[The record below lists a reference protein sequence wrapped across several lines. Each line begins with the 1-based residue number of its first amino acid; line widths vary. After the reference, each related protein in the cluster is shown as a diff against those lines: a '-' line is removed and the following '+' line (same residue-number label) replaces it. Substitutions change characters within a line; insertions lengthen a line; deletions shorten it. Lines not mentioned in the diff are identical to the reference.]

1 MLVSLTKTIFSGLDD
16 KVDFIFVIV
25 YIMVMRRVGGGEDVR
40 MSVTVGGLGQWWWW
54 W

>member
-1 MLVSLTKTIFSGLDD
+1 MRRVRGGEDAVMMCL
-16 KVDFIFVIV
+16 V
-25 YIMVMRRVGGGEDVR
+25 YIMVMKRVRGGEDVR